1 VEEDIDGLRLTRYV
15 SGQCTADEAAAI
27 RRWIAAEP
35 SRERVVAELEA
46 AWRAGGQAPYEW
58 GVDEGWRRFDAA
70 RRVRNRPSFL
80 LIHGAKRPA
89 PAIVIRDSGTP
100 IWRIA
105 AAVLVIAGASFAVWR
120 AGTPRALSRM
130 DGNAMAEVSTLRGQ
144 HATLRLPD
152 GTRVALG
159 MASRLRYARAFGD
172 SARDV
177 YLDGDGYFQV
187 AHDSLHPFAV
197 HTSSSVVRDIGT
209 TFGVRAYSQS
219 AETEVVVSEGTVAF
233 AVDSSQGPMVLSAGS
248 LARLDRRGAHTVLTV
263 THGVDVS
270 AYLGWTEGRLV
281 FQDTPLNE
289 VIAELRRWYDRDLL
303 ELADTSIGS
312 RRLTASFT
320 NESLPIVIDRIALS
334 LDLRE
339 ERHGQTVVLH
349 PRHH

>member
-1 VEEDIDGLRLTRYV
+1 
-15 SGQCTADEAAAI
+15 
-27 RRWIAAEP
+27 
-35 SRERVVAELEA
+35 
-46 AWRAGGQAPYEW
+46 
-58 GVDEGWRRFDAA
+58 
-70 RRVRNRPSFL
+70 
-80 LIHGAKRPA
+80 
-89 PAIVIRDSGTP
+89 
-100 IWRIA
+100 
-105 AAVLVIAGASFAVWR
+105 
-120 AGTPRALSRM
+120 
-130 DGNAMAEVSTLRGQ
+130 
-144 HATLRLPD
+144 
-152 GTRVALG
+152 

-233 AVDSSQGPMVLSAGS
+233 AVDSSQGMVLQAGS
-248 LARLDRRGAHTVLTV
+248 LARLDRGSGRTVLTV
-263 THGVDVS
+263 THGVDVT

-281 FQDTPLNE
+281 FQDTPLHE